1 MFAKICFVTAENA
14 PSKVW
19 VAFLPTQDFSCGQI
33 HRYVDESTLHEHVVG
48 VCMKHLKGL
57 NTHKTNDVQIFWLSG
72 GCRTDHSAL
81 MDTSGGGGVR
91 IVVVR
96 RDEQPRAPPA
106 GPEAGVSGDVR
117 MEFQD
122 EEPFWAHSQVISVK
136 TFQSPM
142 DSYVVGF

>member
-1 MFAKICFVTAENA
+1 MFAKIGFVTAENA

-33 HRYVDESTLHEHVVG
+33 HRYVDDSTLHEHVVG

-81 MDTSGGGGVR
+81 MDTSAG
-91 IVVVR
+91 
-96 RDEQPRAPPA
+96 RAHPAPAPVPLAPPPA

-136 TFQSPM
+136 TFQGPM
-142 DSYVVGF
+142 DSYVGF